1 MKDFILV
8 DQSNFNKEGSE
19 DNSSYDYQVLA
30 RRYRPKNFD
39 NLIGQTSTVRIL
51 SNAFKLNRIAHAF
64 LFTGVRGVG
73 KTTAARIVARGL
85 NCLNTDNPTIAPC
98 GKCSSCIAAEND
110 RHVDIIEIDAAS
122 HTGVDDMRELTEG
135 VRYKPSVGRFRI
147 YIIDEVHMLSN
158 QAFNALLKTLE
169 EPPEHAKFIFCT
181 TEIRKIPITVLSRCQ
196 KFDLR
201 RVSTSEIINHLKM
214 ICESISHI
222 NEKGLEAMYDAEHFF
237 DGYKSDPKFALDCL
251 TEALNN
257 GARWIVLC
265 DTNGGT
271 LPNEVETIVQEVT
284 KYIPGEKLGIH
295 AHNDTENAVANS
307 LAAVRAGVR
316 QIQGT
321 INGLGERCGNA
332 NLVSLIPS
340 IILKTKF
347 ETSIPK
353 EKLSALKKT
362 SLLLDEILNRMPNT
376 QQAYVGENAFSHKG
390 GLHVSAIN
398 KDPKTYEHIDPEI
411 VGNTRKVVI
420 SDQSG
425 RSNIISLLNTVG
437 INPDDHSDKLDF
449 LLQKV
454 KEREFKGYAYDQAI
468 ASFEIL
474 ARQTLFGIPEYF
486 ELKRFKVIDD
496 RRWNA
501 KGELV
506 TESEATVRI
515 EVEKKEYMNVEVGNG
530 PVNALDKALRKSL
543 MGFYPSLEDLEL
555 TDFKV
560 RILSS
565 EKGTDAIVRV
575 LIETKDQKGSIWTTV
590 GVSTNIIDA
599 SYNALRESLIYK
611 LIKSS

>member
-1 MKDFILV
+1 MSKEKIFIFDTTLRDGAQTEGVDFSLTDKKKIATLLSEIGIDYIEGGWPGANPV
-8 DQSNFNKEGSE
+8 DTEFFSK
-19 DNSSYDYQVLA
+19 
-30 RRYRPKNFD
+30 P
-39 NLIGQTSTVRIL
+39 
-51 SNAFKLNRIAHAF
+51 FKLNKSIFTAF
-64 LFTGVRGVG
+64 GMTKKTGR
-73 KTTAARIVARGL
+73 
-85 NCLNTDNPTIAPC
+85 
-98 GKCSSCIAAEND
+98 SAEND
-110 RHVDIIEIDAAS
+110 PSLSSLINASCPAICIVGKSWDFHVK
-122 HTGVDDMRELTEG
+122 T
-135 VRYKPSVGRFRI
+135 
-147 YIIDEVHMLSN
+147 
-158 QAFNALLKTLE
+158 ALGIKNEENLE
-169 EPPEHAKFIFCT
+169 NIKETAK
-181 TEIRKIPITVLSRCQ
+181 
-196 KFDLR
+196 
-201 RVSTSEIINHLKM
+201 
-214 ICESISHI
+214 HI
-222 NEKGLEAMYDAEHFF
+222 NKNKKEFLFDAEHFF
-237 DGYKSDPKFALDCL
+237 DGFKSNPEYAINCL
-251 TEALNN
+251 KSSYDQ
-257 GARWIVLC
+257 GARWLVLC

-271 LPNEVETIVQEVT
+271 LPHEVGEIISKVV
-284 KYIPGEKLGIH
+284 KVIPGKNLGIH

-543 MGFYPSLEDLEL
+543 MGFYPALEDLEL
-555 TDFKV
+555 NDFKV

-590 GVSTNIIDA
+590 GVSANIIDA